1 MKKQTSDTRF
11 PYARRTMDIEG
22 PDCILRAVHP
32 GQRLIVEN
40 RNAAQGANVILLLF
54 PRR

>member
-1 MKKQTSDTRF
+1 MRQTTDTRY
-11 PYARRTMDIEG
+11 PYARMTMDIDG

-32 GQRLIVEN
+32 GHRLIVEN
-40 RNAAQGANVILLLF
+40 RNAAPGANVILLLF